1 MNNAKTI
8 TLKYLIFSS
17 LWVLK
22 VDSFQMER
30 PVHQPRKG
38 RTFSRP
44 NSKTR
49 WLHLLHTIL
58 VPGYL
63 MTRPVYKTSPK
74 KSITINPRETHSAA
88 SRQNGIPSLIGGG
101 DLAGMLEKRYS
112 GDLSTR
118 SPAVKTSPRPPFLG
132 MAMVAHKILM
142 IRLITLWK
150 HPCRITG
157 VKG

>member
-1 MNNAKTI
+1 LYNI
-8 TLKYLIFSS
+8 TLYKKMGYKKPCNGNAS
-17 LWVLK
+17 LK
-22 VDSFQMER
+22 R
-30 PVHQPRKG
+30 
-38 RTFSRP
+38 
-44 NSKTR
+44 
-49 WLHLLHTIL
+49 
-58 VPGYL
+58 
-63 MTRPVYKTSPK
+63 
-74 KSITINPRETHSAA
+74 
-88 SRQNGIPSLIGGG
+88 GG

-118 SPAVKTSPRPPFLG
+118 SPAVKTPPRPPFLG